1 MAVEHSAREVW
12 DGVSFNR
19 FRSSNVETGHN
30 WLEDQS
36 QGKAGPTFQGR
47 VRSLELSWWTAFAFV
62 RFPWQEFPLSAGWH
76 RFRFVIWAGVSGTAS
91 VLWSWY
97 RNEYYQHLTHLQ
109 EKKKKMAKRKFL
121 MSPRYMSVTVF
132 TSGYWWGISR
142 VRWKTSLCISENLIF
157 LE

>member
-1 MAVEHSAREVW
+1 MAVEHSAQEVW

-30 WLEDQS
+30 WVEGQS

-47 VRSLELSWWTAFAFV
+47 VRYLELSWRTAFGV
-62 RFPWQEFPLSAGWH
+62 KFPWQEFPLSAGWH

-91 VLWSWY
+91 ILWSWY

-109 EKKKKMAKRKFL
+109 EKKKKKDGQEEIPDVPSLHECHCIHFWAL
-121 MSPRYMSVTVF
+121 MRNKQGQDGKQV
-132 TSGYWWGISR
+132 
-142 VRWKTSLCISENLIF
+142 CISENLIF